1 MISAL
6 EFRISSASVG
16 GGTYVVALGGEVDLH
31 TAPQLD
37 DELGRLVALGARR
50 VIIDLSSTTFV
61 DSTVLGVL
69 LRARKRLGG
78 SGGAMVIVSDDR
90 RVLRLFEVTGL
101 DRKFRV
107 EQTLVDAM
115 QNTVAA

>member
-1 MISAL
+1 MSVL
-6 EFRISSASVG
+6 DFRISSARVG
-16 GGTYVVALGGEVDLH
+16 NGVYVVAVGGEADMH

-37 DELGRLVALGARR
+37 SELFRLIGLGATR
-50 VIIDLSSTTFV
+50 VIVDLASTSFV

-69 LRARKRLGG
+69 LRALKRLAADGG
-78 SGGAMVIVSDDR
+78 SLVVVSDDR

-107 EQTLVDAM
+107 EQTLVDAIG
-115 QNTVAA
+115 TPLALA